1 MLGNPIVS
9 ASLKDP
15 DEILEYA
22 TDPELIFDNYK
33 QIVDI
38 VIDGGFGGNVPS
50 TVVDLSD
57 EHWEVVRVGAGD
69 PSIFY

>member
-1 MLGNPIVS
+1 MADTPIPV
-9 ASLKDP
+9 AT
-15 DEILEYA
+15 DEIVEYA

-50 TVVDLSD
+50 TVVDLSK
-57 EHWEVVRVGAGD
+57 EYWEVVREGAGD
-69 PSIFY
+69 PSMFYQ